1 MISSVLETGQ
11 SAVIWK
17 VTLALTKLELIRF
30 IDTYNIGVTG
40 TLLLHGVQFIVLSVL
55 RITKSPIA

>member
-11 SAVIWK
+11 NAVIWK
-17 VTLALTKLELIRF
+17 VTLALTKLKLIRF
-30 IDTYNIGVTG
+30 IDTYSIGVTG
-40 TLLLHGVQFIVLSVL
+40 ALLLHQVQFTVLSVL